1 MQKAQEDI
9 DILIA
14 ISNVSQC
21 HLHLCPLYTPALTV
35 RQETRHL
42 CWSALTE
49 CNLDTTHCLLP
60 TSFSLWQHT
69 NFAVGGCHYHEFKVS
84 NIYRREL
91 SRTSGAPTPRTET
104 RSDTWSRLSTPR
116 NQAPPRRVS
125 EDRVGKHNEANLGGN
140 IFIME
145 VLVLL
150 LYQIMY
156 QKSLFW
162 RIIICTYF
170 NWSNKKHPVIL
181 FYGCNILYANP
192 RWSCLTN
199 CLHNTLATVPGE
211 CVWNWGL
218 LSVPDHTFATLDS

>member
-1 MQKAQEDI
+1 M
-9 DILIA
+9 L
-14 ISNVSQC
+14 VSVTFTC
-21 HLHLCPLYTPALTV
+21 A
-35 RQETRHL
+35 
-42 CWSALTE
+42 
-49 CNLDTTHCLLP
+49 HCLLWEWQWDKRQDTWAGLHSP
-60 TSFSLWQHT
+60 SVTLTRHIVCYQPASQLWQPT
-69 NFAVGGCHYHEFKVS
+69 NFAVGGCQYHESKIS

-170 NWSNKKHPVIL
+170 NWLNKKHPVIL

-192 RWSCLTN
+192 RWSWLTN
-199 CLHNTLATVPGE
+199 CLHITLATVPGV